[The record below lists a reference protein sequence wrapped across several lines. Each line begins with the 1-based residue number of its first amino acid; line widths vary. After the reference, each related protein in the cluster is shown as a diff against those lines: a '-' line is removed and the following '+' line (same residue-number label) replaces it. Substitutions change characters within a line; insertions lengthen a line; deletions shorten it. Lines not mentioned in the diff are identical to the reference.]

1 MVLPWKALKEG
12 CRLRHGVSGLH
23 SFHLI
28 SDRLLAGFFLE
39 AGSGVQ
45 DFFEKADR
53 CMDCSGKSMKRWN
66 EVRGLSRLMGRL
78 QNFVQ
83 Q

>member
-28 SDRLLAGFFLE
+28 SDRLLAGFFWK

-53 CMDCSGKSMKRWN
+53 
-66 EVRGLSRLMGRL
+66 
-78 QNFVQ
+78 
-83 Q
+83 

>member
-28 SDRLLAGFFLE
+28 SDRLLAGFFWKPDRVCRIF
-39 AGSGVQ
+39 SKKQ
-45 DFFEKADR
+45 TAD
-53 CMDCSGKSMKRWN
+53 MDCSGKSMKRWN